1 MSWLTK
7 NLTLDLLAITIDG
20 LSKIF
25 DRINTDDD
33 SPVGPAAS
41 APATEVLAARKD
53 PATTHP
59 ADMPTEALADPAA
72 EPTPAP
78 QSEEVPDTP
87 GQESPTEEEA
97 AELLAQAQTLL
108 RTIAQKNQVDWITGT
123 LFPHFNTQSLT
134 DIPADRLPEVIDL
147 AGKHI
152 EETAA

>member
-20 LSKIF
+20 LNKIF

-59 ADMPTEALADPAA
+59 ADMPTEALAEPAA
-72 EPTPAP
+72 EPAP
-78 QSEEVPDTP
+78 TTAAEEVPEP
-87 GQESPTEEEA
+87 AGPTEEDA
-97 AELLAQAQTLL
+97 SELLTQAQTLL
-108 RTIAQKNQVDWITGT
+108 RTIAQRNQVDWITGT
-123 LFPHFNTQSLT
+123 LFPHFQTQSLT
-134 DIPADRLPEVIDL
+134 DIPPARLPEVIEL
-147 AGKHI
+147 AGKHL
-152 EETAA
+152 EEAAA